1 MYPGSCYCGQVK
13 YQIDDP
19 IDKVLAGRIQYSMF
33 NASSERSQEL
43 KLGGP
48 LSGYKVL
55 ELTTTV
61 SGPMTGMVLSDQG
74 AEIIKVEPPLLGDMA
89 RYLGSKRE
97 GLSAIFAVLNRN
109 KRSIVLDLKEQKDL
123 DIFKTMVKEADVL
136 LENYRPGIVKK
147 LGIDYESLKAINP
160 SLIYTSIS
168 GYGQDGPYKNRK
180 VYDPLIQATAGV
192 SETQGAAAR
201 GEPRNMASI
210 IFDKVTALTTAQ
222 AITAALLERVSTGE
236 GKYLSV
242 SMLDAALYYSWP
254 DIMWSRTLLAD
265 DVEPTPPIEH
275 FFQVYKAKDKF
286 VTAVLQRDED
296 LEVFCIWLGSE
307 LHKDPRFLT
316 FADRVENA
324 DSFKQEIEKLIA
336 NLDAEEIANN
346 LDAFNIPVAVVNL
359 RDEVHLDPQVQH
371 NESLIEAEH
380 PVLGKMRYPKP
391 PVNFGASAP
400 FPARHAPFL
409 GDHTREI
416 LSELGV
422 DEDNIQ
428 RLELRDAQD
437 RETVAA
443 MQAEQ
448 QRLAE
453 AQD

>member
-1 MYPGSCYCGQVK
+1 M
-13 YQIDDP
+13 
-19 IDKVLAGRIQYSMF
+19 A
-33 NASSERSQEL
+33 
-43 KLGGP
+43 GP
-48 LSGYKVL
+48 LSNFKIL

-74 AEIIKVEPPLLGDMA
+74 ADIIKIEPPLLGDMA
-89 RYLGSKRE
+89 RYLGSNRE

-109 KRSIVLDLKEQKDL
+109 KRSIVLDLKEEKDL
-123 DIFKTMVKEADVL
+123 DIFKKMVREADVL

-147 LGIDYESLKAINP
+147 LGIDYDSLKSINP
-160 SLIYTSIS
+160 ALIYTSIS

-180 VYDPLIQATAGV
+180 VYDPLIQATTGV

-201 GEPRNMASI
+201 GEPRNMATI

-222 AITAALLERVSTGE
+222 AITAALLERASTGK
-236 GKYLSV
+236 GKYLSI
-242 SMLDAALYYSWP
+242 SMLDSALYYTWP
-254 DIMWSRTLLAD
+254 DIMWSRTLLAE

-296 LEVFCIWLGSE
+296 LEVFCLWLGSE

-316 FADRVENA
+316 FPDRIANSEL
-324 DSFKQEIEKLIA
+324 FKEEIERLIQ
-336 NLDAEEIANN
+336 NIDAEEIATN
-346 LDAFNIPVAVVNL
+346 LDAFNIPVAVVNT

-371 NESLIEAEH
+371 NQTLIDTEH

-391 PVNFGASAP
+391 PVDFGARGP
-400 FPARHAPFL
+400 FPIRHAPFL

-416 LSELGV
+416 LTELKI
-422 DEDNIQ
+422 DEDNIR

-437 RETVAA
+437 RDAVAA

-448 QRLAE
+448 QRLLESA
-453 AQD
+453 D

>member
-1 MYPGSCYCGQVK
+1 M
-13 YQIDDP
+13 
-19 IDKVLAGRIQYSMF
+19 A
-33 NASSERSQEL
+33 
-43 KLGGP
+43 GP

-61 SGPMTGMVLSDQG
+61 SGPMTGMILSDQG

-109 KRSIVLDLKEQKDL
+109 KRSIVLDLKEEKDL
-123 DIFKTMVKEADVL
+123 EIFKTMVGEADIL

-147 LGIDYESLKAINP
+147 LGIDYDSLKAINP

-180 VYDPLIQATAGV
+180 VYDPLIQATTGV
-192 SETQGAAAR
+192 SETQGTAAR

-210 IFDKVTALTTAQ
+210 IFDKVTALTTSQ
-222 AITAALLERVSTGE
+222 AITAALLERASTGK
-236 GKYLSV
+236 GKYLSI
-242 SMLDAALYYSWP
+242 SMLDSALYYSWP

-275 FFQVYKAKDKF
+275 FFQVFKAKDKF

-296 LEVFCIWLGSE
+296 LEIFCIWLGSE

-324 DSFKQEIEKLIA
+324 DLFKQEIEKLIA
-336 NLDAEEIANN
+336 NTEAEEIATN
-346 LDAFNIPVAVVNL
+346 LDAFNIPVAVVNT

-371 NESLIEAEH
+371 NDSLIETEH
-380 PVLGKMRYPKP
+380 PTIGRMRYPRP
-391 PVNFGASAP
+391 PVDFGAGGA
-400 FPARHAPFL
+400 FPTRHAPFL

-416 LSELGV
+416 LSALGV
-422 DEDNIQ
+422 NEDEIA
-428 RLELRDAQD
+428 RLELRDAQN
-437 RETVAA
+437 REAVAA

-448 QRLAE
+448 QRLA
-453 AQD
+453 AANK

>member
-1 MYPGSCYCGQVK
+1 M
-13 YQIDDP
+13 
-19 IDKVLAGRIQYSMF
+19 A
-33 NASSERSQEL
+33 
-43 KLGGP
+43 GP
-48 LSGYKVL
+48 LSNFKIL

-74 AEIIKVEPPLLGDMA
+74 ADIIKIEPPLLGDMA

-109 KRSIVLDLKEQKDL
+109 KRSIVLDLKEEKDL
-123 DIFKTMVKEADVL
+123 DIFKKMVREADVL

-147 LGIDYESLKAINP
+147 LGIDYDSLKSINP
-160 SLIYTSIS
+160 ALIYTSIS

-180 VYDPLIQATAGV
+180 VYDPLIQATTGV

-201 GEPRNMASI
+201 GEPRNMATI

-222 AITAALLERVSTGE
+222 AITAALLERASTGK
-236 GKYLSV
+236 GKYLSI
-242 SMLDAALYYSWP
+242 SMLDSALYYTWP
-254 DIMWSRTLLAD
+254 DIMWSRTLLAG

-286 VTAVLQRDED
+286 VSAVLQRDED
-296 LEVFCIWLGSE
+296 LEVFCLWLGSE

-316 FADRVENA
+316 FPDRIANSEL
-324 DSFKQEIEKLIA
+324 FKEEIERLIQ
-336 NLDAEEIANN
+336 NIDAEEIATN
-346 LDAFNIPVAVVNL
+346 LDAFNIPVAVVNT

-371 NESLIEAEH
+371 NQTLIDTEH

-391 PVNFGASAP
+391 PVDFGARGP
-400 FPARHAPFL
+400 FPIRHAPFL

-416 LSELGV
+416 LTELKI
-422 DEDNIQ
+422 DEDNIR

-437 RETVAA
+437 RDAVAA

-448 QRLAE
+448 QRLLESA
-453 AQD
+453 D

>member
-1 MYPGSCYCGQVK
+1 M
-13 YQIDDP
+13 
-19 IDKVLAGRIQYSMF
+19 A
-33 NASSERSQEL
+33 
-43 KLGGP
+43 GP

-61 SGPMTGMVLSDQG
+61 SGPMTGMILSDQG

-109 KRSIVLDLKEQKDL
+109 KRSIVLDLKEEKDL
-123 DIFKTMVKEADVL
+123 EIFKTMVGEADIL

-147 LGIDYESLKAINP
+147 LGIDYDSLKAINP

-180 VYDPLIQATAGV
+180 VYDPLIQATTGV
-192 SETQGAAAR
+192 SETQGTAAR

-210 IFDKVTALTTAQ
+210 IFDKVTALTTSQ
-222 AITAALLERVSTGE
+222 AITAALLERASTGK
-236 GKYLSV
+236 GKYLSI

-275 FFQVYKAKDKF
+275 FFQVFKAKDKF

-296 LEVFCIWLGSE
+296 LEIFCIWLGSE

-324 DSFKQEIEKLIA
+324 DLFKQEIEKLIA
-336 NLDAEEIANN
+336 NTEAEEIATN
-346 LDAFNIPVAVVNL
+346 LDAFNIPCL
-359 RDEVHLDPQVQH
+359 LYTSPSPRDRQKSRMP
-371 NESLIEAEH
+371 S
-380 PVLGKMRYPKP
+380 
-391 PVNFGASAP
+391 SA
-400 FPARHAPFL
+400 
-409 GDHTREI
+409 
-416 LSELGV
+416 
-422 DEDNIQ
+422 
-428 RLELRDAQD
+428 
-437 RETVAA
+437 
-443 MQAEQ
+443 
-448 QRLAE
+448 
-453 AQD
+453 

>member
-1 MYPGSCYCGQVK
+1 MT
-13 YQIDDP
+13 
-19 IDKVLAGRIQYSMF
+19 
-33 NASSERSQEL
+33 
-43 KLGGP
+43 GP
-48 LSGYKVL
+48 LGNYKVI

-61 SGPMTGMVLSDQG
+61 SGPMTGMILSDQG
-74 AEIIKVEPPLLGDMA
+74 ADIIKVEPPLLGDMA
-89 RYLGSKRE
+89 RYLGSSRE

-109 KRSIVLDLKEQKDL
+109 KRSIVLDLKEPKDL
-123 DIFKTMVKEADVL
+123 DIFKTMIKEADVL

-147 LGIDYESLKAINP
+147 LGIDYESLKTINP
-160 SLIYTSIS
+160 GLIYTSIS

-222 AITAALLERVSTGE
+222 AITAALLERASSGK
-236 GKYLSV
+236 GKYLSI
-242 SMLDAALYYSWP
+242 SMLDSALYYSWP
-254 DIMWSRTLLAD
+254 DIMWARTLLSD

-275 FFQVYKAKDKF
+275 FFQVYKAKDKY

-296 LEVFCIWLGSE
+296 LEVFCLWLGSE

-316 FADRVENA
+316 FPDRIANA
-324 DSFKQEIEKLIA
+324 DLFKQEIEKLLSDLKAEDIA
-336 NLDAEEIANN
+336 EN
-346 LDAFNIPVAVVNL
+346 LDAFNIPVAVVNF

-371 NESLIEAEH
+371 NQSLVETVH
-380 PVLGKMRYPKP
+380 PVIGKMRYPRP
-391 PVNFGASAP
+391 PVDFGAQAE
-400 FPARHAPFL
+400 FPTRHAPFL

-416 LSELGV
+416 LGDLNIS
-422 DEDNIQ
+422 DEEIK

-437 RETVAA
+437 REAVQA
-443 MQAEQ
+443 MRAEQ

-453 AQD
+453 SKDPSQ